1 MQNQKIIMLI
11 LCMSSLGLVAC
22 DSKKVDQTA
31 ASDSSAI
38 EAKAEVLPYLNLQPV
53 KADYA
58 LPFCEKKNCIEID
71 IQTLKTQ
78 DPWMNQWI
86 AANQSSIIQ
95 RQIDLKQNMTLQQAI
110 NAYVKKSDAWQDD
123 FSQNKAYELHMQ
135 TRMASQR
142 NQYVLLQISVHSLQA
157 GVSVKERQ
165 YFFVGDRKLKKSLSI
180 LDVIQADKQNQMNIW
195 VQKKYQAWL
204 DQQTQDVKST
214 APKKIFWGQADW
226 FFDGEGIGLHYRAS
240 EIVQDGAQLDIYF
253 TKQQTQ
259 QILKPEIY
267 QQMF

>member
-11 LCMSSLGLVAC
+11 LCLSSLSLVAC
-22 DSKKVDQTA
+22 DSKKEDQTA
-31 ASDSSAI
+31 TSEPSVV
-38 EAKAEVLPYLNLQPV
+38 EAKADILPYLHLQS
-53 KADYA
+53 AQAEYA

-86 AANQSSIIQ
+86 ATNQSIVIQ

-110 NAYVKKSDAWQDD
+110 DAYVKKSDAWQDD
-123 FSQNKAYELHMQ
+123 FSKNKAYELHMQ

-142 NQYVLLQISVHSLQA
+142 NQYVLLQVSVHSLQA
-157 GVSVKERQ
+157 EVSVKERQ
-165 YFFVGDRKLKKSLSI
+165 YFFVGDRKLKKTLSL
-180 LDVIQADKQNQMNIW
+180 LDVIQVNQQNQLNTW
-195 VQKKYQAWL
+195 VQEKYQAWL
-204 DQQTQDVKST
+204 ETQTQDIQSA
-214 APKKIFWGQADW
+214 APKKIFWGQSDW

-240 EIVQDGAQLDIYF
+240 EIVKDGAQLDIYL

-259 QILKPEIY
+259 QILKPEIF